1 MVLFIIEVIGHNE
14 IILRKKG
21 FYEKMILNQY
31 GSVDVM
37 QIVETAI
44 PEPAAKQIV
53 IKTAA
58 IGVNDPDIVIRA
70 NGPFPTM
77 PKN

>member
-1 MVLFIIEVIGHNE
+1 
-14 IILRKKG
+14 
-21 FYEKMILNQY
+21 MILNQY

-37 QIVETAI
+37 QMVEAAI

-77 PKN
+77 PKELKPVLPHLWDKTFLVS